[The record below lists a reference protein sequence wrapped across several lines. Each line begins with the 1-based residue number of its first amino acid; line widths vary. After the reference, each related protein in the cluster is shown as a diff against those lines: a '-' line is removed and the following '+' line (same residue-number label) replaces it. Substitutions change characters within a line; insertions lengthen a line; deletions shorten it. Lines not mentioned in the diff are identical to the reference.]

1 VDGSGEGDRRKGK
14 EAELSAHGGFTF
26 AELLIAGTLVLLLLT
41 GLAAVVDPSHATVR
55 SQAAATDV
63 RLRLRAASEAIVAEL
78 RGAGSGPASGLYGRP
93 LGGFTPAVLPLL
105 LGARGDPPGAA
116 RPDALTVIAT
126 AGVAAAAELATAF
139 VPGAGTVQ
147 IAASPGCPSGDP
159 ACGVRVGVS
168 VVIVDERGQWD
179 LFTVATVTGATL
191 GLLPRGAISGRP
203 FPAGSRLVPVSVV
216 CFFLR
221 TGTAAEGLQ
230 LMTGDG
236 DQWELPLVDHLTGLT
251 FDLLG
256 DPSPPRLGS
265 AGGPS
270 GAATYGPGPP
280 PPGDDTLTDDWPAG
294 ENCTFLAVT
303 AGQSSRLPM
312 LSVGAGTVL
321 VPLPASILTDGPWC
335 PDGSA
340 ANRYDAD
347 LLRVR
352 AVRVTIEAEAAPAS
366 ARGADTRLFLHP
378 GSSRDLSDVA
388 SDRKVVIDVV
398 PRALQAGR

>member
-1 VDGSGEGDRRKGK
+1 
-14 EAELSAHGGFTF
+14 LSSRGGFTL
-26 AELLIAGTLVLLLLT
+26 AELLMAGALVLVLMT
-41 GLAAVVDPSHATVR
+41 GLAAVVDPSHATTR
-55 SQAAATDV
+55 AQAAATDV
-63 RLRLRAASEAIVAEL
+63 RLRLRAASEAIAAEL
-78 RGAGSGPASGLYGRP
+78 HGAGSGPASGVYGRP
-93 LGGFTPAVLPLL
+93 LGGLAPAVLPLR
-105 LGARGDPPGAA
+105 LGSRGDPPGVA

-126 AGVAAAAELATAF
+126 AGVGAAAELATVF
-139 VPGAGTVQ
+139 VPGVGVAQ

-168 VVIVDERGQWD
+168 VVLIDEHGQWD
-179 LFTVATVTGATL
+179 LFTVATVTEASL

-221 TGTAAEGLQ
+221 PGTAAEGLQ
-230 LMTGDG
+230 LVTGDG
-236 DQWELPLVDHLTGLT
+236 DQWELPVVDHLIGLT

-265 AGGPS
+265 TGGTP
-270 GAATYGPGPP
+270 GAATYGPNPP
-280 PPGDDTLTDDWPAG
+280 PPGDDTITDDWPAG
-294 ENCTFLAVT
+294 ENCTFLAGAT
-303 AGQSSRLPM
+303 GQLSRLPV
-312 LSVGAGTVL
+312 LGGGAGADL
-321 VPLPASILTDGPWC
+321 VPLPASMLTDGPWC

-352 AVRVTIEAEAAPAS
+352 AVRLTIQAEAGSAA
-366 ARGADTRLFLHP
+366 ARGADTRLFVHP
-378 GSSRDLSDVA
+378 GSSRDRSGVTSDQ
-388 SDRKVVIDVV
+388 KVVIDVV

>member
-1 VDGSGEGDRRKGK
+1 M
-14 EAELSAHGGFTF
+14 SARGGFTL
-26 AELLIAGTLVLLLLT
+26 AELLIAGTLVLLLMA
-41 GLAAVVDPSHATVR
+41 GLAAVVDPSHATA
-55 SQAAATDV
+55 SAQAAATDV
-63 RLRLRAASEAIVAEL
+63 RLRLRAASEAIAAEL
-78 RGAGSGPASGLYGRP
+78 HGAGSGPASGVYGRP
-93 LGGFTPAVLPLL
+93 LGGFTPAVLPRR
-105 LGARGDPPGAA
+105 LGSRGDPPGVAL
-116 RPDALTVIAT
+116 PDALTVIAT
-126 AGVAAAAELATAF
+126 AGVATAVQLAAVF
-139 VPGAGTVQ
+139 VPAAGVAQ
-147 IAASPGCPSGDP
+147 IAASPGCPSGDS
-159 ACGVRVGVS
+159 ACGVRVGLS

-179 LFTVATVTGATL
+179 LFTVATVTGASL

-203 FPAGSRLVPVSVV
+203 FPAGSLLIPVDVV

-221 TGTAAEGLQ
+221 RGTAEEGLQ

-256 DPSPPRLGS
+256 DPRPPRLGS

-270 GAATYGPGPP
+270 PSAATYGPNPP
-280 PPGDDTLTDDWPAG
+280 PLGDDTLTDDWPAG
-294 ENCTFLAVT
+294 ENCTFLAV
-303 AGQSSRLPM
+303 AGGQSSRLPA
-312 LSVGAGTVL
+312 LSAGAGTNL
-321 VPLPASILTDGPWC
+321 VPLPASMLTDGPWC

-352 AVRVTIEAEAAPAS
+352 AVRVTIQAEATSGA

-378 GSSRDLSDVA
+378 GSSHDRSGVA
-388 SDRKVVIDVV
+388 SDQKVVIDVV